1 LLRVDARIEVIVV
14 DTVPR
19 SHLRTN
25 LAVSSE
31 VALYGGDFREF
42 GFWITNSGDARIR

>member
-1 LLRVDARIEVIVV
+1 LLRVAERIEVIVV

-19 SHLRTN
+19 SHLRTD

-31 VALYGGDFREF
+31 VALYDGDFREF
-42 GFWITNSGDARIR
+42 GFWITNSGDGPIR